1 MIRFVRRI
9 LGASIARLRNCQ
21 EGSMHYRRHHR
32 MTTTAR
38 LLWASLPLAIALL
51 LALAGPANAAAAL
64 RPAVGCC
71 WFGPFGS

>member
-1 MIRFVRRI
+1 
-9 LGASIARLRNCQ
+9 
-21 EGSMHYRRHHR
+21 MHYRRHHR